1 MSEDKSYVRTRFRI
15 QGDLRFIS
23 HHDLM
28 RLFARALRRS
38 ELPLA
43 VSGGYNPRLKMS
55 LPAALSVGMAGD
67 NEPFDFELTRWV
79 KPSEI
84 EKILS
89 AELPE
94 QVDLKSVQI
103 AAKKPSRNPSEL
115 SYRVP
120 LLRGS
125 SLTERR
131 IQEVLDRSQIVV
143 QREKKDET
151 KEVDIRPFI
160 KALRVR
166 DQAVHMLL
174 KFTQRGTARPEE
186 VLQALGCQPDV
197 DYLESQIRRTDVNLS
212 SSL

>member
-1 MSEDKSYVRTRFRI
+1 MSDDKNYVRTRFRI

-55 LPAALSVGMAGD
+55 LPAALSVGMAGE

-84 EKILS
+84 EQRVS
-89 AELPE
+89 DELPE
-94 QVDLKSVQI
+94 GVELKSVQT
-103 AAKKPSRNPSEL
+103 AATKPSRNPSEL

-120 LLRGS
+120 LLKGC

-131 IQEVLDRSQIVV
+131 LQEVLARSKIVV
-143 QREKKDET
+143 QRQKKDKT

-160 KALRVR
+160 KALRIR
-166 DQAVHMLL
+166 KRALHMLL

-186 VLQALGCQPDV
+186 VLQTLGCQPDV

>member
-1 MSEDKSYVRTRFRI
+1 LSQDKNYVRTRFRI
-15 QGDLRFIS
+15 RGDLRFIS

-43 VSGGYNPRLKMS
+43 VSGGYNPRIKMS

-84 EKILS
+84 KTRLTE
-89 AELPE
+89 ELPE
-94 QVDLKSVQI
+94 GLDLKSVQI
-103 AAKKPSRNPSEL
+103 AATKPSRNPSEL

-120 LLRGS
+120 LLRARS
-125 SLTERR
+125 VTERKLE
-131 IQEVLDRSQIVV
+131 EVLARSEIVV
-143 QREKKDET
+143 HRQKKDKT

-160 KALRVR
+160 KALRIR
-166 DQAVHMLL
+166 DQALHMLL

-186 VLQALGCQPDV
+186 VLQTLGCKPDV
-197 DYLESQIRRTDVNLS
+197 DYLESRIRRNDVNLS
-212 SSL
+212 SSP

>member
-1 MSEDKSYVRTRFRI
+1 
-15 QGDLRFIS
+15 
-23 HHDLM
+23 
-28 RLFARALRRS
+28 
-38 ELPLA
+38 
-43 VSGGYNPRLKMS
+43 
-55 LPAALSVGMAGD
+55 
-67 NEPFDFELTRWV
+67 
-79 KPSEI
+79 
-84 EKILS
+84 
-89 AELPE
+89 
-94 QVDLKSVQI
+94 VDLKSVQI

-120 LLRGS
+120 LLRGI
-125 SLTERR
+125 SLAERR
-131 IQEVLDRSQIVV
+131 IQEVLDRSRIVV

-166 DQAVHMLL
+166 DKAVHMLL